1 MTQNNWEKRYKKEWQ
16 SWFNEMEAYGSF
28 EMMRDF
34 ISQLLKAQREE
45 IIKEIEMAINKKYNF
60 TGQGSEYNK
69 GVFDGIQFCLQ
80 EIKTLK

>member
-34 ISQLLKAQREE
+34 ISQLLKSQREE
-45 IIKEIEMAINKKYNF
+45 IILDIIEKLPKENPIINGNEILVREK
-60 TGQGSEYNK
+60 
-69 GVFDGIQFCLQ
+69 IIQ
-80 EIKTLK
+80 EIKKLIK